1 MSTKTHLGKN
11 GKFSKTFLANLHNF
25 KMAACLCFWNYDK
38 LQQKICIYNR
48 LLSYPDQDGVNIQKS
63 A

>member
-25 KMAACLCFWNYDK
+25 KMAACLWFWNYDK
-38 LQQKICIYNR
+38 LQQKVYIHNR